1 MSNERVMQDK
11 SLLKADDDIAATA
24 KEIIATVREIKI
36 NRYSYMTLL
45 FLLLISFSLNI
56 GLFFLYHAQ
65 KVEYQQR
72 ESILVDDVAKWNE
85 KSKKEYSGKFAEQN
99 KQGEFA
105 HCEMR
110 DGKNGEQ
117 PYYICR

>member
-11 SLLKADDDIAATA
+11 SLLKADDDIAATT

-65 KVEYQQR
+65 VDIFERRGLALNAEIQKLK
-72 ESILVDDVAKWNE
+72 ESA
-85 KSKKEYSGKFAEQN
+85 
-99 KQGEFA
+99 
-105 HCEMR
+105 R
-110 DGKNGEQ
+110 
-117 PYYICR
+117 